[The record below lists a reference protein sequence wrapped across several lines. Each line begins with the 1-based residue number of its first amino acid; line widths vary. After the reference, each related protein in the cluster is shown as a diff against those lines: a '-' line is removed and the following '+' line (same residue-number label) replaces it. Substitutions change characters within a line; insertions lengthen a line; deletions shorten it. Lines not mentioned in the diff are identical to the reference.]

1 MLLFAPGCNGA
12 IRFLISNYTTTRC
25 SPSAASAKSASKTLS
40 SSTHGKL
47 MVRKSDAAK
56 ETDRDKS
63 DDDPKLALSGQKRLA

>member
-1 MLLFAPGCNGA
+1 M
-12 IRFLISNYTTTRC
+12 
-25 SPSAASAKSASKTLS
+25 AKSCVRSDDVKPLPENVIRNAS